1 MALLLGSAVSPAAR
15 FQALREDEQ
24 CGQEPRGGH
33 PNEEGTRG
41 REESVFGNQRKQTCA
56 GQGTREAE
64 LTDGGWNSPEFA
76 FTTFEELVKGWLF
89 LSHQ

>member
-1 MALLLGSAVSPAAR
+1 MALLLGCAVSPVAR
-15 FQALREDEQ
+15 FQALRENEQ
-24 CGQEPRGGH
+24 RGQEPRGGH

-64 LTDGGWNSPEFA
+64 LTDRGQNSP
-76 FTTFEELVKGWLF
+76 FTTFEELMKGWIF